1 MSRVAVVT
9 DSTSYLPPGLA
20 DSEGITVVPLHV
32 VLGGVTGRENVDI
45 TPDDVAKALHERRI
59 NVTTSRPTP
68 AALVAAYQSTGAKQI
83 VSVHLSAHLS
93 GTLDS
98 ARLAGQAVADED
110 VEVRV
115 VDSGSIGMGLGFAA
129 VAAAEA
135 AAAGKDL
142 DAVEAAAISAAE
154 RTTTLFYVD
163 TFEHLRRGGRLTA
176 ASALVGAALGV
187 KPLLHVVG
195 GEIVL
200 LEKVRTFSRAIA
212 KLISVAVETAGE
224 DPVEVVVHHL
234 EAPER
239 AAQLVEDLRV
249 ALPRATSIKLSE
261 IGAAV
266 GAHVGPGC
274 LAVVLW
280 RR

>member
-9 DSTSYLPPGLA
+9 DSTSYLPAGVA
-20 DSEGITVVPLHV
+20 DSLGITVVPLHV
-32 VLGGVTGRENVDI
+32 VLGVVTGQENVDI
-45 TPDDVAKALHERRI
+45 SPAEVAAALRERRI

-68 AALVAAYQSTGAKQI
+68 AELVAAYRSTGAKQI
-83 VSVHLSAHLS
+83 LSVHLSSHLS
-93 GTLDS
+93 GTSDS
-98 ARLAGQAVADED
+98 ARLAAQAVAEEGI
-110 VEVRV
+110 EVRV

-129 VAAAEA
+129 VAAARA
-135 AAAGKDL
+135 SGGL
-142 DAVEAAAISAAE
+142 DEVEAAAVAAAE

-187 KPLLHVVG
+187 KPLLHVVN

-200 LEKVRTFSRAIA
+200 LEKVRTYSRAIA
-212 KLISVAVETAGE
+212 KLISVAVETAGD

-234 EAPER
+234 EAAER
-239 AAQLVEDLRV
+239 AEQLVEDLRA
-249 ALPRATSIKLSE
+249 ALPNAATIQVSE

>member
-9 DSTSYLPPGLA
+9 DSTSYLPEGLA
-20 DSEGITVVPLHV
+20 EASGLTVVPLHV
-32 VLGGVTGRENVDI
+32 VLGGVTGQENVDI
-45 TPDDVAKALHERRI
+45 TPADVAAALRERRI

-68 AALVAAYQSTGAKQI
+68 TELVTAYRSTGATQI

-98 ARLAGQAVADED
+98 ARLAGQAVAEEGI
-110 VEVRV
+110 EVRV
-115 VDSGSIGMGLGFAA
+115 VDSRSIGMGLGFAA

-135 AAAGKDL
+135 AAAGGDL
-142 DAVEAAAISAAE
+142 DAVEAAAAGV
-154 RTTTLFYVD
+154 RTATLFYVD

-239 AAQLVEDLRV
+239 AAQLVDDLRA
-249 ALPRATSIKLSE
+249 ALPNAASLRVSE